1 MSFDRTEFLET
12 LTKRA
17 NERTSS
23 LMPLLRQAQSV
34 APVMDRLVTNTDWD
48 KYLQYLQSYI
58 NQAERA
64 KANAQH
70 KLGDPSVW
78 DSSLL
83 AKLKSDILVADAMI
97 EAWTAAMELPKAL
110 IAGADEAG
118 KIIMRF
124 ENAAPADNP
133 QS

>member
-1 MSFDRTEFLET
+1 VSFDRDQFLET
-12 LTKRA
+12 ITKRA
-17 NERTSS
+17 GEHTSS

-34 APVMDRLVTNTDWD
+34 APVMERLVTNTDWD

-64 KANAQH
+64 KANAQR

-78 DSSLL
+78 EASLL
-83 AKLKSDILVADAMI
+83 TKLKSDILIADAMI
-97 EAWTAAMELPKAL
+97 EAWTMSMELPKAL

-118 KIIMRF
+118 KIIARF
-124 ENAAPADNP
+124 QPEEE
-133 QS
+133 S

>member
-1 MSFDRTEFLET
+1 MSFDKSEFLET
-12 LTKRA
+12 VTQRA

-48 KYLQYLQSYI
+48 KYLQYLQSYV
-58 NQAERA
+58 NQAGRA
-64 KANAQH
+64 KANAQD

-78 DSSLL
+78 DASLL
-83 AKLKSDILVADAMI
+83 VKLKSDILIADAMI

-118 KIIMRF
+118 KIIARF
-124 ENAAPADNP
+124 ETNAPEKTDA
-133 QS
+133 